1 MESENLIPVVC
12 WTKKNFASEF
22 PISNLKN
29 MPMEIEDPET
39 NEEAVPVFASHEVDE
54 EDQFPM
60 ELDDSEEESDNLRI
74 VPTDAIL
81 VAGKIESE
89 FASIEVYVFEEKTE
103 NLFVH
108 HDFILGSFPI
118 SLGWLGANFSKVEGD

>member
-1 MESENLIPVVC
+1 MSSGAITSIGLEFRKKILLLCYEYFNCNIMESENLIPVVC

-54 EDQFPM
+54 EDQFPL
-60 ELDDSEEESDNLRI
+60 ELDDSEEE
-74 VPTDAIL
+74 
-81 VAGKIESE
+81 
-89 FASIEVYVFEEKTE
+89 
-103 NLFVH
+103 
-108 HDFILGSFPI
+108 
-118 SLGWLGANFSKVEGD
+118 